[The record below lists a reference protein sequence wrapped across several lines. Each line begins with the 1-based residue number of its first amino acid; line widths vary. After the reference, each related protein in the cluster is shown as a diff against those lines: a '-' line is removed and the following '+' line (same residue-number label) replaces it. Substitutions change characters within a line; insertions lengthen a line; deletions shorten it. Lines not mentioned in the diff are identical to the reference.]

1 MKRIQTFLFLY
12 LVLSVAFTFSACGKK
27 KPVDFEPAS
36 TPPPSGM
43 AEPSEPPPS
52 VERPTTEGPI
62 TTDLIDEVTRQMQP
76 VFFDF
81 NQYDIREDMI
91 PSLQNNARVMKQ
103 NTTVSVLVEGH
114 CDERGTD
121 EYNLALGERRAGAA
135 KDFLI
140 SLGIAENKLS
150 TLSYGESRPFSPGHD
165 EDSWAQN
172 RRAHFVAVRN

>member
-1 MKRIQTFLFLY
+1 MTQ
-12 LVLSVAFTFSACGKK
+12 
-27 KPVDFEPAS
+27 
-36 TPPPSGM
+36 
-43 AEPSEPPPS
+43 SEPPPS
-52 VERPTTEGPI
+52 VERPVTQGPI
-62 TTDLIDEVTRQMQP
+62 TTDLIDEVTRQMQA

-81 NQYDIREDMI
+81 NKYDIREDMI
-91 PSLQNNARVMKQ
+91 PALQNNARVMKQ
-103 NTTVSVLVEGH
+103 NPTVSVLVEGH

-140 SLGIAENKLS
+140 SLGIAENRLS
-150 TLSYGESRPFSPGHD
+150 TLSYGESRPFAPGHD